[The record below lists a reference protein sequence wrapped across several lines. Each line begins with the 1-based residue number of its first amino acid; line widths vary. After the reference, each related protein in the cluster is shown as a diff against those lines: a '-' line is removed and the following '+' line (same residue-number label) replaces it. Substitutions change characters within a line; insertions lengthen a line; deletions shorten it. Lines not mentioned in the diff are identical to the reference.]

1 MNIITPNLFY
11 LHFVQRSGLPAHQ
24 VLSIRSIKDAAEKE
38 GYNIEG
44 VWHPVAE
51 PGKAL
56 WYINKD
62 IREFESTYKAYDQT
76 VIVLNVSHMGRK
88 NVERFA
94 DRQLEHV
101 TDISQSYHPRII
113 FCKAPK
119 IKVTPKEWIECWI
132 RERVEVFR
140 KIFST
145 LGGPPAEK
153 EEESLQDFQEN
164 LSDVNSREDELKK
177 LKDKLKQYV
186 DNGIAVCGIGQEAT
200 TKAFLELLHLR
211 RKPETIQSCNYY

>member
-11 LHFVQRSGLPAHQ
+11 LHFVQRFGLPAHQ

-51 PGKAL
+51 PQKAL

-62 IREFESTYKAYDQT
+62 IKEFENTYKAYDQT
-76 VIVLNVSHMGRK
+76 VIVLNVSHMGQK
-88 NVERFA
+88 SVERFA

-101 TDISQSYHPRII
+101 TAISHLHHPRIV

-119 IKVTPKEWIECWI
+119 IKMTAKEWIEH
-132 RERVEVFR
+132 RVKETVDEYR
-140 KIFST
+140 KII
-145 LGGPPAEK
+145 GGLVDESPA
-153 EEESLQDFQEN
+153 LDQTNLVQEN
-164 LSDVNSREDELKK
+164 LDGVSGSNDELKK
-177 LKDKLKQYV
+177 LEDKLKRHI
-186 DNGIAVCGIGQEAT
+186 DSGIAVCRIGQEAT
-200 TKAFLELLHLR
+200 TNAFLELLHLR
-211 RKPETIQSCNYY
+211 RKPETLIE